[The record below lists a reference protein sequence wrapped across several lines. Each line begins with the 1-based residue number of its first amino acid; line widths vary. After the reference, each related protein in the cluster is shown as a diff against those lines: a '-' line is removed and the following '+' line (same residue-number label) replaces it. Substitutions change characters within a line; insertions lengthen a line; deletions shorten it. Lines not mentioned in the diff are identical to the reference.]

1 VAGPATGTL
10 VRQSIAAGQKLGQAL
25 VRGVQSVSWSGLAT
39 GMVASLQPVA
49 NTARAVFAR
58 IGEYGRALGP
68 LLVGATRLPDD
79 QASFGTGGLWDRV
92 VSNVGRVRPAAIA
105 RAFRDPRRGVRYVV
119 AYNNN
124 PAYGI
129 GGTVGV
135 PGIGAD
141 DRVLDLFALRE
152 IAAPGGGFG
161 VSLAP
166 GDGRLYAV
174 GSAKALDAVRNEI
187 LKNRIAIE
195 RDLLELEIRVAGK
208 MGADTAAA
216 KQALAEVDVLAAAP
230 ESLPQA
236 LEKALSGLDA
246 VASANLAGPHH
257 ATVLAPLERARAAL
271 GRVNA
276 IMNGRM
282 AGTLPGMTATSR
294 LAAPTAPAAASAC
307 ATSAWP
313 IPVR

>member
-1 VAGPATGTL
+1 
-10 VRQSIAAGQKLGQAL
+10 
-25 VRGVQSVSWSGLAT
+25 
-39 GMVASLQPVA
+39 MVDP
-49 NTARAVFAR
+49 
-58 IGEYGRALGP
+58 YGNSTPLYDEMKRLGP
-68 LLVGATRLPDD
+68 FFRSAGTLLVGATRLPDD

-166 GDGRLYAV
+166 GDGRLYAI
-174 GSAKALDAVRNEI
+174 GNAKALDAVRNEI

-282 AGTLPGMTATSR
+282 AGTLPPDDPAAKPRTETLRGLSKRFYDAQSR
-294 LAAPTAPAAASAC
+294 LYGTGPAGLAPEVASLLADVL
-307 ATSAWP
+307 AFERSARVTLGP
-313 IPVR
+313 